1 MSLYLWFGLM
11 VVTSSIWL
19 LWFLYRP
26 LQNNMFNLEKS
37 NISLGKQKQAELERD
52 LQQNLIDKDV
62 FKQAKDE
69 ITQTLA
75 IELSQTTGASTDNQQ
90 SISFWLSGLIVVF
103 LSVASLGVYQFLTPK
118 DALSTKAEQTV
129 QPAQPPSLEQSMAE
143 LKQYLIEK
151 PDDFEAWQTLGLVSF
166 ELGDMEGSLS
176 AYEHSYQLNSK
187 NVSML
192 VEYASAI
199 ATSQNDQFT
208 GRASTLVREA
218 LEIDPNAP
226 DALYLAGLV
235 AANAGQFNLAKKV
248 WQRALLLLPQDHP
261 DRLILESILVE
272 LAQIQ
277 GEPIPEH
284 QVVINV
290 TLSEHLRKAE
300 FEDHYLMIYIKAAQG
315 RPMPIAIQKIKLKDF
330 TGVVTLTD
338 ENSVM
343 PSKKLSQSRQVIA
356 VVRLSQS
363 GAAMKQVGDIQ
374 VISQVIDVRD
384 NPTLDL
390 QVE

>member
-90 SISFWLSGLIVVF
+90 PISFWLSGLIVVF

-166 ELGDMEGSLS
+166 ELNDIEGSLD
-176 AYEHSYQLNSK
+176 AYERSYQLNSK

-218 LEIDPNAP
+218 LEINPDAP

-235 AANAGQFNLAKKV
+235 AVNAQEFDLSRQLWEK
-248 WQRALLLLPQDHP
+248 ALSLLSQDHP
-261 DRLILESILVE
+261 DRSILEGILVE

-277 GEPIPEH
+277 GKPMPEH
-284 QVVINV
+284 QVVINIS
-290 TLSEHLRKAE
+290 LSDRLRQDGFKN
-300 FEDHYLMIYIKAAQG
+300 HYLMVYVKAAQG

-374 VISQVIDVRD
+374 VLSQVIDVRD

>member
-90 SISFWLSGLIVVF
+90 PISFWLSGLIVVF

-176 AYEHSYQLNSK
+176 AYERSYQLNSK

-290 TLSEHLRKAE
+290 TLSERLRKAE

-374 VISQVIDVRD
+374 VLSQVIDVRD

>member
-90 SISFWLSGLIVVF
+90 PISFWLSGLIVVF

-166 ELGDMEGSLS
+166 ELNDIEGSLD
-176 AYEHSYQLNSK
+176 AYERSYQLNSK

-290 TLSEHLRKAE
+290 TLSERLRKAE

>member
-90 SISFWLSGLIVVF
+90 PISFWLSGLIVVF

-166 ELGDMEGSLS
+166 ELGDMEDSLS
-176 AYEHSYQLNSK
+176 AYERSYQLNSK

-290 TLSEHLRKAE
+290 TLSERLRKAE

>member
-1 MSLYLWFGLM
+1 
-11 VVTSSIWL
+11 
-19 LWFLYRP
+19 
-26 LQNNMFNLEKS
+26 
-37 NISLGKQKQAELERD
+37 
-52 LQQNLIDKDV
+52 
-62 FKQAKDE
+62 
-69 ITQTLA
+69 
-75 IELSQTTGASTDNQQ
+75 
-90 SISFWLSGLIVVF
+90 
-103 LSVASLGVYQFLTPK
+103 
-118 DALSTKAEQTV
+118 
-129 QPAQPPSLEQSMAE
+129 
-143 LKQYLIEK
+143 
-151 PDDFEAWQTLGLVSF
+151 
-166 ELGDMEGSLS
+166 
-176 AYEHSYQLNSK
+176 
-187 NVSML
+187 
-192 VEYASAI
+192 
-199 ATSQNDQFT
+199 
-208 GRASTLVREA
+208 
-218 LEIDPNAP
+218 
-226 DALYLAGLV
+226 
-235 AANAGQFNLAKKV
+235 
-248 WQRALLLLPQDHP
+248 
-261 DRLILESILVE
+261 LESILVE

-290 TLSEHLRKAE
+290 TLSERLRKAE

-343 PSKKLSQSRQVIA
+343 PSKKLSQSRQVIV

>member
-90 SISFWLSGLIVVF
+90 PISFWLSGLIVVF

-176 AYEHSYQLNSK
+176 AYERSYQLNSK

-290 TLSEHLRKAE
+290 TLSERLRKAE

>member
-90 SISFWLSGLIVVF
+90 PISFWLSGLIVVF

-166 ELGDMEGSLS
+166 ELGEMEGSLS
-176 AYEHSYQLNSK
+176 AYERSYQLNSK

-199 ATSQNDQFT
+199 ATSQNDQFS

-290 TLSEHLRKAE
+290 TLSERLRKAE

>member
-1 MSLYLWFGLM
+1 MWFVLM
-11 VVTSSIWL
+11 IAISTVWL
-19 LWFLYRP
+19 VWFLKNP
-26 LQNNMFNLEKS
+26 LKSNLFNLEKS
-37 NISLGKQKQAELERD
+37 NVALGKQKQAELEQD
-52 LQQNLIDKDV
+52 LRQNLIDESE
-62 FKQAKDE
+62 FNQAKQE

-75 IELSQTTGASTDNQQ
+75 IELNQATGSDTLAQKNIPLW
-90 SISFWLSGLIVVF
+90 SIGLMVVF
-103 LSVASLGVYQFLTPK
+103 LVVASLGIYQLLTPQP
-118 DALSTKAEQTV
+118 KAESTPQV
-129 QPAQPPSLEQSMAE
+129 VEQSEPPSLKQSMTK
-143 LKQYLIEK
+143 LKQYLLEK

-166 ELGDMEGSLS
+166 ELDEMEDSLS
-176 AYEHSYQLNSK
+176 AYERSYQLNPK

-218 LEIDPNAP
+218 LEINPDAP

-235 AANAGQFNLAKKV
+235 AVNAQEFDLSRQLWKK
-248 WQRALLLLPQDHP
+248 ALSLLPQDHP
-261 DRLILESILVE
+261 DRPLLEDILVE

-277 GEPIPEH
+277 GKPMPEH

-290 TLSEHLRKAE
+290 SLSDRLRQDGFKN
-300 FEDHYLMIYIKAAQG
+300 HYLMVYVKAAQG

-374 VISQVIDVRD
+374 VLSQVIDVRN

>member
-1 MSLYLWFGLM
+1 MMSLYFWLSLM
-11 VVTSSIWL
+11 VVISSIWL
-19 LWFLYRP
+19 VWFIYRP
-26 LQNNMFNLEKS
+26 LKSNAFNLEKS
-37 NISLGKQKQAELERD
+37 NIALGKQKQAELERD
-52 LQQNLIDKDV
+52 LQQNLIDEEV

-75 IELSQTTGASTDNQQ
+75 IELNQTTDSSVNTRQPV
-90 SISFWLSGLIVVF
+90 SLWLSGLAVVF
-103 LSVASLGVYQFLTPK
+103 LSVTSLGVYKFLMPK
-118 DALSTKAEQTV
+118 DAPVV
-129 QPAQPPSLEQSMAE
+129 QAKQAAQPPSLEQSMIE
-143 LKQYLIEK
+143 LKQYLEK
-151 PDDFEAWQTLGLVSF
+151 NADDSEAWQTLGLVLF
-166 ELGDMEGSLS
+166 ELDDIDGSLQ
-176 AYEHSYQLNSK
+176 AYERSYQLNSK

-192 VEYASAI
+192 VEYASAV

-218 LEIDPNAP
+218 LEINPDAP

-235 AANAGQFNLAKKV
+235 AVNAGQFDLSRQL
-248 WQRALLLLPQDHP
+248 WQKALSLLPQDHP
-261 DRLILESILVE
+261 DRSILEDILVE
-272 LAQIQ
+272 FAQIQ

-290 TLSEHLRKAE
+290 DLSDRLRQDE
-300 FEDHYLMIYIKAAQG
+300 FKNHYLMIYVKAAQG
-315 RPMPIAIQKIKLKDF
+315 RPMPVAIQKVQIKDF

-343 PSKKLSQSRQVIA
+343 PSRKLSQSGQVIA

-363 GAAMKQVGDIQ
+363 GAAMRQTGDIQ
-374 VISQVIDVRD
+374 VLSKVIDVRD
-384 NPTLDL
+384 NPIVHL

>member
-1 MSLYLWFGLM
+1 MSMIMWFVLM
-11 VVTSSIWL
+11 IAISTVWL
-19 LWFLYRP
+19 VWFLKNP
-26 LQNNMFNLEKS
+26 LKSNLFNLEKS
-37 NISLGKQKQAELERD
+37 NVALGKQKQAELEQD
-52 LQQNLIDKDV
+52 LRQNLIDESE
-62 FKQAKDE
+62 FNQAKQE

-75 IELSQTTGASTDNQQ
+75 IELNQATGSDTLAQKNIPLW
-90 SISFWLSGLIVVF
+90 SIGLMVVF
-103 LSVASLGVYQFLTPK
+103 LVVASLGIYQLLTPQP
-118 DALSTKAEQTV
+118 KAESTPQV
-129 QPAQPPSLEQSMAE
+129 VEQSEPPSLKQSMTK
-143 LKQYLIEK
+143 LKQYLLEK

-166 ELGDMEGSLS
+166 ELDEMEDSLS
-176 AYEHSYQLNSK
+176 AYERSYQLNPK

-218 LEIDPNAP
+218 LEINPDAP

-235 AANAGQFNLAKKV
+235 AVNAQEFDLSRQLWKK
-248 WQRALLLLPQDHP
+248 ALSLLPQDHP
-261 DRLILESILVE
+261 DRPLLEDILVE

-277 GEPIPEH
+277 GKPMPEH

-290 TLSEHLRKAE
+290 SLSDRLRQDGFKN
-300 FEDHYLMIYIKAAQG
+300 HYLMVYVKAAQG

-374 VISQVIDVRD
+374 VLSQVIDIRN

>member
-90 SISFWLSGLIVVF
+90 PISFWLSGLIVVF

-118 DALSTKAEQTV
+118 DAPSTKAEQTV

-166 ELGDMEGSLS
+166 ELNDIEGSLD
-176 AYEHSYQLNSK
+176 AYERSYQLNSK

-248 WQRALLLLPQDHP
+248 WQRALCYCLKIIQ
-261 DRLILESILVE
+261 IVNLESILVE
-272 LAQIQ
+272 LAQITK
-277 GEPIPEH
+277 
-284 QVVINV
+284 VSRY
-290 TLSEHLRKAE
+290 LS
-300 FEDHYLMIYIKAAQG
+300 IK
-315 RPMPIAIQKIKLKDF
+315 
-330 TGVVTLTD
+330 
-338 ENSVM
+338 S
-343 PSKKLSQSRQVIA
+343 
-356 VVRLSQS
+356 
-363 GAAMKQVGDIQ
+363 
-374 VISQVIDVRD
+374 
-384 NPTLDL
+384 
-390 QVE
+390 

>member
-1 MSLYLWFGLM
+1 MSMIMWFVLM
-11 VVTSSIWL
+11 IAISTVWL
-19 LWFLYRP
+19 VWFLKNP
-26 LQNNMFNLEKS
+26 LKSNLFNLEKS
-37 NISLGKQKQAELERD
+37 NVALGKQKQAELEQD
-52 LQQNLIDKDV
+52 LRQNLIDESE
-62 FKQAKDE
+62 FNQAKQE

-75 IELSQTTGASTDNQQ
+75 IELNQATGSDTLAQKNIPLW
-90 SISFWLSGLIVVF
+90 SIGLMVVF
-103 LSVASLGVYQFLTPK
+103 LVVASLGIYQLLTPQP
-118 DALSTKAEQTV
+118 KAESTPQV
-129 QPAQPPSLEQSMAE
+129 VEQSEPPSLKQSMTK
-143 LKQYLIEK
+143 LKQYLLEK

-166 ELGDMEGSLS
+166 ELDEMEDSLS
-176 AYEHSYQLNSK
+176 AYERSYQLNPK

-218 LEIDPNAP
+218 LEINPDAP

-235 AANAGQFNLAKKV
+235 AVNAQEFDLSRQLWKK
-248 WQRALLLLPQDHP
+248 ALSLLPQDHP
-261 DRLILESILVE
+261 DRPLLEDILVE

-277 GEPIPEH
+277 GKPMPEH

-290 TLSEHLRKAE
+290 SLSDRLRQDGFKN
-300 FEDHYLMIYIKAAQG
+300 HYLMVYVKAAQG

-374 VISQVIDVRD
+374 VLSQVIDVRN

>member
-1 MSLYLWFGLM
+1 MMSLYFWLSLM
-11 VVTSSIWL
+11 VVISSIWL
-19 LWFLYRP
+19 VWFIYRP
-26 LQNNMFNLEKS
+26 LKSNAFNLEKS
-37 NISLGKQKQAELERD
+37 NIALGKQKQAELERD
-52 LQQNLIDKDV
+52 LQQNLIDEEV

-75 IELSQTTGASTDNQQ
+75 IELNQTTDSSVNTRQPV
-90 SISFWLSGLIVVF
+90 SLWLSGLAVVF
-103 LSVASLGVYQFLTPK
+103 LSVTSLGVYKFLMPK
-118 DALSTKAEQTV
+118 DAPVV
-129 QPAQPPSLEQSMAE
+129 QAKQAAQPPSLEQSMIE
-143 LKQYLIEK
+143 LKQYLEK
-151 PDDFEAWQTLGLVSF
+151 NADDSEAWQTLGLVLF
-166 ELGDMEGSLS
+166 ELDDIDGSLQ
-176 AYEHSYQLNSK
+176 AYERSYQLNSK

-192 VEYASAI
+192 VEYASAV

-218 LEIDPNAP
+218 LEINPDAP

-235 AANAGQFNLAKKV
+235 AVNAGQFDLSRQL
-248 WQRALLLLPQDHP
+248 WQKALSLLPQDHP
-261 DRLILESILVE
+261 DRSILEDILVE

-290 TLSEHLRKAE
+290 DLSDRLRQDE
-300 FEDHYLMIYIKAAQG
+300 FKNHYLMIYVKAAQG
-315 RPMPIAIQKIKLKDF
+315 RPMPVAIQKVQIKDF

-343 PSKKLSQSRQVIA
+343 PSRKLSQSGQVIA

-363 GAAMKQVGDIQ
+363 GAAMRQTGDIQ
-374 VISQVIDVRD
+374 VLSKVIDVRD
-384 NPTLDL
+384 NPIVHL

>member
-1 MSLYLWFGLM
+1 MMSLYFWLSLM
-11 VVTSSIWL
+11 VVISSIWL
-19 LWFLYRP
+19 VWFIYRP
-26 LQNNMFNLEKS
+26 LKSNAFNLEKS
-37 NISLGKQKQAELERD
+37 NIALGKQKQAELERD
-52 LQQNLIDKDV
+52 LQQNLIDEEV

-75 IELSQTTGASTDNQQ
+75 IELNQTTDSSVNTRQPV
-90 SISFWLSGLIVVF
+90 SLWLSGLAVVF
-103 LSVASLGVYQFLTPK
+103 LSVTSLGVYQFLMPK
-118 DALSTKAEQTV
+118 DAPVV
-129 QPAQPPSLEQSMAE
+129 QAKQAAQPPSLEQSMIE
-143 LKQYLIEK
+143 LKQYLEK
-151 PDDFEAWQTLGLVSF
+151 NADDSEAWQTLGLVLF
-166 ELGDMEGSLS
+166 ELDDIDGSLQ
-176 AYEHSYQLNSK
+176 AYERSYQLNSK

-192 VEYASAI
+192 VEYASAV

-218 LEIDPNAP
+218 LEINPDAP

-235 AANAGQFNLAKKV
+235 AVNAGQFDLSRQL
-248 WQRALLLLPQDHP
+248 WQKALSLLPQDHP
-261 DRLILESILVE
+261 DRSILEDILVE
-272 LAQIQ
+272 FAQIQ

-290 TLSEHLRKAE
+290 DLSDRLRQDE
-300 FEDHYLMIYIKAAQG
+300 FKNHYLMIYVKAAQG
-315 RPMPIAIQKIKLKDF
+315 RPMPVAIQKVQIKDF

-343 PSKKLSQSRQVIA
+343 PSRKLSQSGQVIA

-363 GAAMKQVGDIQ
+363 GAAMRQTGDIQ
-374 VISQVIDVRD
+374 VLSKVIDVRD
-384 NPTLDL
+384 NPIVHL